1 MDGRATGLR
10 NCLNAKMKRLLSY
23 LLGFLVILLLA
34 ASMLAPAPGSRIVSP
49 DKQNDCKVLQ
59 KHYQGCIS
67 THPDVAPCE
76 EITALWVKCMK
87 NQGATGTVR

>member
-1 MDGRATGLR
+1 
-10 NCLNAKMKRLLSY
+10 MKRRLSY
-23 LLGFLVILLLA
+23 LVGLPVVLLLA
-34 ASMLAPAPGSRIVSP
+34 ASMFAPAPGSRIVQP

-67 THPDVAPCE
+67 THEDVAPCE

-87 NQGATGTVR
+87 NQAAADVVK